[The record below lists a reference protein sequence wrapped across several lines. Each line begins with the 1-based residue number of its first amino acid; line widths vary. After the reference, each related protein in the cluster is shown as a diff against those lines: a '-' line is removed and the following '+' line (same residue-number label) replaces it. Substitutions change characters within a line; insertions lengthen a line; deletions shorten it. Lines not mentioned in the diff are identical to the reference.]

1 MSGRNAFLF
10 FQMFSPGLVAECYTA
25 KERRWG
31 FNRTRKKN
39 KCRRA
44 YRIHF
49 WVRKCGWFRL
59 RQNLQP
65 FTTKF
70 RRTKELRQIAVGVKP
85 QRDAAKLNLSSKS
98 VWRDV
103 YMILIRSITVICCM
117 TFKCRARRDA
127 SFTGWGTSF

>member
-1 MSGRNAFLF
+1 MRFYFFRCSPLDLWLNATL
-10 FQMFSPGLVAECYTA
+10 QKKGGGASIVPE
-25 KERRWG
+25 
-31 FNRTRKKN
+31 KKN